1 MVVSRLTERHECP
14 AIKIDR
20 QLFNFNYYREKIA
33 LKRTMEKPMTPMER
47 LVTQIAVIACFGS
60 IK

>member
-1 MVVSRLTERHECP
+1 MATHAERHERP
-14 AIKIDR
+14 AMKVVR
-20 QLFNFNYYREKIA
+20 QVCKFNYYRAKIA
-33 LKRTMEKPMTPMER
+33 LKSTMEKPMAPMER